1 MTEFQKIKID
11 TIEYYIVDS
20 IQDFRAEDSFIHRS
34 NKLAQFDGNGE
45 SKKHVGTYKG
55 ELGQRISN
63 FFDYSK
69 WGIEHFDS
77 KKKT

>member
-69 WGIEHFDS
+69 WGIEHFVS
-77 KKKT
+77 KK